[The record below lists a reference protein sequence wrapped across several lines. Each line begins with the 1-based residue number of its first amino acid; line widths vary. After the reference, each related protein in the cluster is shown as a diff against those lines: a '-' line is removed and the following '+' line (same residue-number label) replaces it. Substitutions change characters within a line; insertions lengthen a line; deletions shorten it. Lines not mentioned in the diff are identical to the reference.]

1 MKSPLLKS
9 LLEML
14 KTYTD
19 RPEYDNILGYAKDL
33 GKHLNV
39 PPSYLD
45 WIIIYFYC
53 VYLISWIKKVLDTV
67 YLYSFNM
74 FHKYC

>member
-45 WIIIYFYC
+45 WYYHIFLLC
-53 VYLISWIKKVLDTV
+53 LFDFMNQKSFR
-67 YLYSFNM
+67 YSIFV
-74 FHKYC
+74 